1 MSILRTIV
9 QAGAFASIASMFI
22 VRARS
27 VKQVANSL
35 KTNKMEASKL
45 IGTPTWKRSVWQRG
59 PAATLLQQKKPP
71 LPRVETKVV
80 IGGDQ
85 TKI

>member
-1 MSILRTIV
+1 
-9 QAGAFASIASMFI
+9 MFI

-35 KTNKMEASKL
+35 KTNKTEASKL
-45 IGTPTWKRSVWQRG
+45 IGTPTWKKSVWQRG
-59 PAATLLQQKKPP
+59 PAVTLLQQQKKTP
-71 LPRVETKVV
+71 LPRVETKVE

-85 TKI
+85 TKT